1 MTHDPSKGALP
12 LAPGKAAQSVEEALL
27 SRRSLRAFRPDPV
40 PREIVE
46 RVLAL
51 ASRAPSGTN
60 VQPWKVH
67 VVAGEARDR
76 LAQEM
81 VAGYLAHGE
90 EGWKAT
96 YKYYPTK
103 WREPYLGRRRKLGWD
118 LYGLLGIAKGEHE
131 KTKRQHA
138 RNFRFFDAPVALIFT
153 IDDDLETGSWL
164 DYGMFLQSVMLAA
177 RGFGLDTCPQA
188 AIASAHEV
196 LRRHLPIAPSEV
208 VVCGMS
214 LGYARADA
222 VENALVT
229 EREPVAGFA
238 QFHGF

>member
-12 LAPGKAAQSVEEALL
+12 FAPGRAAQSVEEALL

-40 PREIVE
+40 PRATVE
-46 RVLAL
+46 RILAL

-67 VVAGEARDR
+67 VVAGEAKER

-81 VAGYLAHGE
+81 FAGYLAHGE

-96 YKYYPTK
+96 YAYYPTK

-118 LYGLLGIAKGEHE
+118 LYGLLGIGKGDRE
-131 KTKRQHA
+131 KTKQQHA
-138 RNFRFFDAPVALIFT
+138 RNFRFFDAPVALVFT
-153 IDDDLETGSWL
+153 IDDDLEAGSWL

-196 LRRHLPIAPSEV
+196 LRRHLPIAPNEV

-214 LGYARADA
+214 LGYARGDA
-222 VENALVT
+222 VENSLVT

-238 QFHGF
+238 RFHGF